1 MDVVQ
6 SLIDDIKNPVIDTV
20 NSDPSSTIIKKQNKR
35 RDSNDEETKK
45 IDWDFWTALIQ
56 DYTAVATKLPHLLAA
71 KIQQGLPSKLRGLIW
86 QSMCQASSTYL
97 ETMYSQLLSE
107 SSPYD
112 KIIQRDLART
122 FPGVELFKEENG
134 RGQTMLWNIL
144 KAYSLYDPLVG
155 YCQGL
160 GFLVGPLLMNMSEA
174 QAFCVFV
181 RLMETY
187 DMRTMFT
194 LNMEGLQ
201 QRLYQFSC
209 LLSQILP
216 KLHAHFHLHGIQS
229 AMYASQWF
237 LSLFAYT
244 YPLPLVFRIYDVVF
258 AEGAPETIM
267 RVAIALL
274 KKNEERLLDLGE
286 FEDLLDFLTSRLY
299 ETYDNEPTGLI
310 KDAMELSSVIT
321 KGKLDELSETYVHD
335 MEDQKKRAEELV
347 AVRFN
352 GRFGRSKKDKKKD
365 DSKRREKRSGDG
377 KSDRWSFN
385 AASLPSSRHSVAT
398 MQNLSTSST
407 SSTSS
412 DLSASSDNEAPMP
425 VTPSSASFSNNSASM
440 GVLHQQI
447 EDLVSALSV
456 LQKEHADVT
465 EQLVSIKMEKIDL
478 VNEVEEL
485 NNRLRK
491 ENKRMS
497 IDSSM
502 TLNNDEGFESG
513 RST

>member
-1 MDVVQ
+1 ELLARLEQQNSQLPPQDSTQFLLARLERQNDMLDNDPKSVCIESNVLKANMDVVQ
-6 SLIDDIKNPVIDTV
+6 SLINDIKTPEAD
-20 NSDPSSTIIKKQNKR
+20 
-35 RDSNDEETKK
+35 K

-71 KIQQGLPSKLRGLIW
+71 KLQQGLPSKLRGLVW
-86 QSMCQASSTYL
+86 QSMSQASSTYL

-112 KIIQRDLART
+112 KIIERDLART

-134 RGQTMLWNIL
+134 HGQTMLWNVL
-144 KAYSLYDPLVG
+144 RAYSLYDPL
-155 YCQGL
+155 
-160 GFLVGPLLMNMSEA
+160 MSET

-201 QRLYQFSC
+201 QRLYQFSG

-216 KLHAHFHLHGIQS
+216 KLHSHFHLHGIQS

-274 KKNEERLLDLGE
+274 KKNEEKLLSFGE

-299 ETYDNEPTGLI
+299 ETYNNEPTGLI

-321 KGKLDELSETYVHD
+321 KGKLDELSDSYVHD

-352 GRFGRSKKDKKKD
+352 GRFDRSKKDKKKD
-365 DSKRREKRSGDG
+365 DSKKREKRSGDN
-377 KSDRWSFN
+377 RWSLN
-385 AASLPSSRHSVAT
+385 PSLPNSRHSVAT
-398 MQNLSTSST
+398 MQNLTRSNSS
-407 SSTSS
+407 
-412 DLSASSDNEAPMP
+412 
-425 VTPSSASFSNNSASM
+425 SM
-440 GVLHQQI
+440 LHQQI
-447 EDLVSALSV
+447 EDLVTAYSH
-456 LQKEHADVT
+456 LQKEHAEIT
-465 EQLVSIKMEKIDL
+465 EQLVGIKMEKIDL
-478 VNEVEEL
+478 VNEVDAL
-485 NNRLRK
+485 
-491 ENKRMS
+491 
-497 IDSSM
+497 
-502 TLNNDEGFESG
+502 
-513 RST
+513 